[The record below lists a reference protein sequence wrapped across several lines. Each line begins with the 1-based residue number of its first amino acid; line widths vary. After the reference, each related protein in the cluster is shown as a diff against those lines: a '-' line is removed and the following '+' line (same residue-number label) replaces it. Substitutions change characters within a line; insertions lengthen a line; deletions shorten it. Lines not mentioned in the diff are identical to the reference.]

1 MKKSEVTDRY
11 LRDCNLVLLIF
22 ATVVH
27 DYFESDEY
35 KSYLKEKHGVD
46 NRKKLKFG
54 EYPNFMIL
62 KSFLSSRE
70 CTFKIDELRLFR
82 NVLVHEPYNFVAIY
96 NYIKKYDEETSAILQ
111 MCASFI
117 TSVNISNYNVSDL
130 VNSLIKDLE
139 EMI

>member
-35 KSYLKEKHGVD
+35 KLYLKEKHGVD

-70 CTFKIDELRLFR
+70 CTFKIDDLRLFR
-82 NVLVHEPYNFVAIY
+82 NALVHEPYNYILIY
-96 NYIKKYDEETSAILQ
+96 KYVTECGEKISTVLRI
-111 MCASFI
+111 CANFI
-117 TSVNISNYNVSDL
+117 TSVDISNYNVSDL
-130 VNSLIKDLE
+130 VDSIVKDLE